1 MLCSIV
7 GEINGERRGEQ
18 LPRCTVCDDVIGV
31 YEPLVHLDRGLA
43 RRTSR
48 VAEPSVTQ
56 SGGHC
61 YQLDCFE
68 RLVGEA

>member
-1 MLCSIV
+1 MLCPAM
-7 GEINGERRGEQ
+7 GESQGERAEQ

-31 YEPLVHLDRGLA
+31 YEPLVHLDHEFA

-48 VAEPSVTQ
+48 AAEPGVTS
-56 SGGHC
+56 SGGQSFHLGC
-61 YQLDCFE
+61 YE